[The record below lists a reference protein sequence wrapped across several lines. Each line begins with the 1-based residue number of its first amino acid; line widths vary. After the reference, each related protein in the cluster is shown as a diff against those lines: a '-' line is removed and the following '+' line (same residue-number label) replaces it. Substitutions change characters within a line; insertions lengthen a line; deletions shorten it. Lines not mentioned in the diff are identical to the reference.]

1 MTDSP
6 SPNPAPPQS
15 RLVAMLL
22 RIALPVGILAAGLVA
37 YGILSVEPKK
47 AKSPPVKP
55 QAIRTKVQELRVGD
69 HPVIIKT
76 HGVVRPHSE
85 VTLTAQVP
93 GRISRVN
100 PGLEDGAFFGA
111 GEVLLELETVDYETA
126 VVSAEAQVARTK
138 AAHALEET
146 RAKQAKLNW
155 EDLGY
160 KEAPSELVLRLP
172 QVRESKAN
180 VDAAQAQLERA
191 KRDLERTKIRAPF
204 EGRVRR
210 RNVGLGQVVGAGTPL
225 ASIFTVD
232 FAEVRLPIAGRELRF
247 LNLPETAEDIPVEV
261 QLRSSTD
268 EESGV
273 VWQARIIRTEGAL
286 DENSLDLFA
295 IARVDDPFG
304 RRSKHPPLRIGQP
317 VVGSIAGKVL
327 TNVVALPRAAVRQL
341 DQVLLVDKA
350 ALTLKPTT
358 IVPLW
363 ADEESIIVPASVI
376 AGGMLLATTHLVYA
390 PSGAKVEIIPDIA
403 TTPVGSGTNSAAPPK
418 PVAKFG
424 SDNPKP

>member
-6 SPNPAPPQS
+6 SPSSPPTPSRPAA
-15 RLVAMLL
+15 LFV
-22 RIALPVGILAAGLVA
+22 RIALPIGIVAAGLVA
-37 YGILSVEPKK
+37 YGFLSAEPVKP
-47 AKSPPVKP
+47 KSPPAKP
-55 QAIRTKVQELRVGD
+55 QAIRTKVRELRAGEF
-69 HPVIIKT
+69 PVVIRS

-100 PGLEDGAFFGA
+100 PGLEDGAFFAA
-111 GEVLLELETVDYETA
+111 GEVLLELETADYETA
-126 VVSAEAQVARTK
+126 VIAAEAQVARTQ

-146 RAKQAKLNW
+146 RARQARLNW

-160 KEAPSELVLRLP
+160 QEAPSELVLRLP

-191 KRDLERTKIRAPF
+191 KRDLERTRIRAPF

-232 FAEVRLPIAGRELRF
+232 FAEVRLPIAGREIRF
-247 LNLPETAEDIPVEV
+247 LNLPETAEDLPVEV
-261 QLRSSTD
+261 ELRSATD

-273 VWQARIIRTEGAL
+273 TWKARIIRTEGAL
-286 DENSLDLFA
+286 DESSLDLFA

-304 RRSKHPPLRIGQP
+304 RRSRRPPLRIGQP
-317 VVGSIAGKVL
+317 VVGFIVGRVL

-341 DQVLLVDKA
+341 DQVLLVDQA

-363 ADEESIIVPASVI
+363 SDEQSIVVAASLI
-376 AGGMLLATTHLVYA
+376 DGGMLLATTHLVYA
-390 PSGAKVEIIPDIA
+390 PNGAKVEIIPDIPTAPTKSA
-403 TTPVGSGTNSAAPPK
+403 TNAPVRPGSVSGSGGT
-418 PVAKFG
+418 
-424 SDNPKP
+424 NPKP

>member
-1 MTDSP
+1 
-6 SPNPAPPQS
+6 
-15 RLVAMLL
+15 
-22 RIALPVGILAAGLVA
+22 
-37 YGILSVEPKK
+37 
-47 AKSPPVKP
+47 
-55 QAIRTKVQELRVGD
+55 
-69 HPVIIKT
+69 
-76 HGVVRPHSE
+76 
-85 VTLTAQVP
+85 
-93 GRISRVN
+93 
-100 PGLEDGAFFGA
+100 
-111 GEVLLELETVDYETA
+111 
-126 VVSAEAQVARTK
+126 
-138 AAHALEET
+138 
-146 RAKQAKLNW
+146 
-155 EDLGY
+155 
-160 KEAPSELVLRLP
+160 
-172 QVRESKAN
+172 
-180 VDAAQAQLERA
+180 
-191 KRDLERTKIRAPF
+191 
-204 EGRVRR
+204 
-210 RNVGLGQVVGAGTPL
+210 L

-247 LNLPETAEDIPVEV
+247 LSLPETAEDIPVEV
-261 QLRSSTD
+261 QLRSSID

-403 TTPVGSGTNSAAPPK
+403 TTPVGSGTNSAALPI
-418 PVAKFG
+418 PVAKAG
-424 SDNPKP
+424 SGNPKP

>member
-6 SPNPAPPQS
+6 SPDPAPQRS
-15 RLVAMLL
+15 RPAAQLL
-22 RIALPVGILAAGLVA
+22 RIALPVGILTAGLVA

-47 AKSPPVKP
+47 AKSPPAKP
-55 QAIRTKVQELRVGD
+55 QALRTKVKELRIGD

-100 PGLEDGAFFGA
+100 PGVEDGAFFGA
-111 GEVLLELETVDYETA
+111 GEVLLEQETVDYETA

-180 VDAAQAQLERA
+180 VDAALAQLERA

-232 FAEVRLPIAGRELRF
+232 FAEVRLPIAARELRF
-247 LNLPETAEDIPVEV
+247 LNLPETAKDIPVEV
-261 QLRSSTD
+261 ELRSSTD

-304 RRSKHPPLRIGQP
+304 RKSKHPPLRIGQP

-341 DQVLLVDKA
+341 DQILLVDQA

-390 PSGAKVEIIPDIA
+390 PLGAKVEIIPDIA
-403 TTPVGSGTNSAAPPK
+403 TTPASSGTNSLAQRK
-418 PVAKFG
+418 PGAKSGG
-424 SDNPKP
+424 SNPKP